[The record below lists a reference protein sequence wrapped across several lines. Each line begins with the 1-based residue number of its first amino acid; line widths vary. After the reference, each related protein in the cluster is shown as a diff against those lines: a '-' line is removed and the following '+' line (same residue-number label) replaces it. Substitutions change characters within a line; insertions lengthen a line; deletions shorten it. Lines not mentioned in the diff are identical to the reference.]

1 MTQWARDMMTS
12 VVFSCKCASVYW
24 PSQIFLKMNM
34 YFFTLMH
41 LWWFY
46 RRYLK
51 DEHKAKKGV
60 ELDGT
65 KWTIGSLRASVS
77 QVNGCMQH
85 SYCYFSV

>member
-1 MTQWARDMMTS
+1 
-12 VVFSCKCASVYW
+12 
-24 PSQIFLKMNM
+24 
-34 YFFTLMH
+34 MH

-77 QVNGCMQH
+77 EVNGCMQH
-85 SYCYFSV
+85 LYCFFFCLTLTVYALLPFL

>member
-1 MTQWARDMMTS
+1 
-12 VVFSCKCASVYW
+12 
-24 PSQIFLKMNM
+24 
-34 YFFTLMH
+34 MH

-77 QVNGCMQH
+77 EVNGCMQH